1 MFFFVQFSQ
10 INLENRTL
18 IRTFAGKRER
28 IMKQSVL
35 IFMIMAGLMT
45 ACSTGSNPTAQEIT
59 AYNNEQ
65 PLPGDTTVY
74 GLACEG
80 CTDSILVYLPFTG
93 GDPDTIDI
101 LNARV
106 QRRVFGRPDIGDR
119 LAVVMSDRY
128 KTADIVINLDRLK
141 GEWCYQVMPRLRPRA
156 GVSADS
162 IVQLPPDFP
171 DSLRKK
177 WFQPREYGIDIRG
190 DYTARPIG
198 LQRNNADRQ
207 NGPVEY
213 PTLKRYR
220 QWRIYNG
227 HLLLSEARRDTMGN
241 QHFTNTDTADI
252 VFMRHDT
259 LQLRFRDHEQGYYRK
274 E

>member
-1 MFFFVQFSQ
+1 MKRNFFST
-10 INLENRTL
+10 IL
-18 IRTFAGKRER
+18 IALL
-28 IMKQSVL
+28 V
-35 IFMIMAGLMT
+35 T
-45 ACSTGSNPTAQEIT
+45 ACSSGTTQEVQEIT
-59 AYNNEQ
+59 AYNEEGK
-65 PLPGDTTVY
+65 LPGDSTIY

-80 CTDSILVYLPFTG
+80 CTDSILVFLPYTG

-106 QRRVFGRPDIGDR
+106 QRRVFGRPDIGDQV
-119 LAVVMSDRY
+119 AVVLTGE
-128 KTADIVINLDRLK
+128 KKVANIVINMDRLK

-156 GVSADS
+156 GASADS

-177 WFQPREYGIDIRG
+177 WFQPREYGIDIRR

-198 LQRNNADRQ
+198 LQRNSADRQ

-220 QWRIYNG
+220 QWRIFNG
-227 HLLLSEARRDTMGN
+227 HLLLSESRRDTLGN
-241 QHFTNTDTADI
+241 EQVIKTDTADI
-252 VFMRHDT
+252 VFMRRDT
-259 LQLRFRDHEQGYYRK
+259 LLLRFKDHEQGYYRK
-274 E
+274 K